1 MFPMSKKYE
10 KLQKE
15 RLHRRKIMEK
25 DVMVSSILTEE
36 QLYTA
41 HLTSRVGFTEEQVE
55 AIRDEKGENT
65 IDYGREKPIWL
76 KFLSSFVNPFSM
88 VLFAIVGISLF
99 TDVILADHGE
109 QDWITII
116 IILSLIAVAG
126 LLEFWQEHKAYK
138 EAKSLKNMVSAK
150 TSVIREGAEKDI
162 NVSDVVPGDL
172 VTLAAGD
179 MIPADMR
186 ILQAKDLFI
195 NESALTGE
203 SEPIEKFSE
212 IKGRAATVIETPN
225 IAFMGTNVISGS
237 AQGIV
242 IATANDT
249 YLGSIAHELTG
260 TRAKSSFEK
269 GIGSVSKF
277 LLRLTLFMVPIIL
290 LINGLTK
297 GDWIGSLIF
306 ACAVAVG
313 LAPEL
318 LPMITTS
325 TLAKGAMFM
334 ARQKVIVKNINS
346 IPSFGGMSLL
356 CTDKTGTLTEDEI
369 ILEKYLNIYGEEDM
383 SVLTY
388 AYLNSKF
395 QTGLKSMIDVALIER
410 ATKDGY
416 EKCADFYRVTDEI
429 PWDFTRR
436 RMSVVLSD
444 GDDAR
449 TLITK
454 GALEEMLKCCSQVVY
469 KGEIVGLTDEARE
482 QALKVADELNSE
494 GLRLIAVAYKNDVEG
509 VETFGV
515 ADESQMVLSGICA
528 FLDPP
533 KESAGEA
540 VKALNDHGIEV
551 KVLTGDNEKVTATVC
566 GRVGIGASPDKIMM
580 GAEVEPLTDD
590 QLKEAMTEKNIF
602 AKLSPVQ
609 KARVVRCFQELGH
622 TVGFLGDGINDAPAL
637 RQADVGVS
645 VDTGVDI
652 SKESADVILME
663 KDLMVLERGVLEGR
677 KTFTNLLKYLRLA
690 VSGNF
695 GNIFAI
701 IVSAVFLPFL
711 PMLPVMIL
719 VQNLL
724 ADFAQIAIPFDKVDA
739 EDLKSPKKFSIKS
752 IARFTYIFGPVSSI
766 FDVATF
772 AILWFVF
779 AYNAETLQ
787 SGFQTGWF
795 LFGILSQI
803 TVFHFLR
810 TKRMPFIQSRA
821 SLPLVLSTVAV
832 GAAAVALPF
841 TAFGAALGFAAP
853 PVSYLGWLVGIIAV
867 YAIITQMAKTIYIK
881 IWKEWF

>member
-1 MFPMSKKYE
+1 MSKRYE

-15 RLHRRKIMEK
+15 RLAKRRILEK
-25 DVMVSSILTEE
+25 DIMMASILTED

-41 HLTSRVGFTEEQVE
+41 NLTSPVGFTEEQVE
-55 AIRDEKGENT
+55 EIRDEKGENI
-65 IDYGREKPIWL
+65 IDYGKEKPIWL
-76 KFLSSFVNPFSM
+76 KFLSAFVNPFSI
-88 VLFAIVGISLF
+88 VLFIIVGVSLF
-99 TDVILADHGE
+99 TDVILAGSGE
-109 QDWITII
+109 RDWATII
-116 IILSLIAVAG
+116 IILSLIAAAG
-126 LLEFWQEHKAYK
+126 LLEFRQEYKADRD
-138 EAKSLKNMVSAK
+138 AKSLKNMVSAK

-162 NVSDVVPGDL
+162 KVAEVVPGDL
-172 VTLAAGD
+172 VVLAAGD

-203 SEPIEKFSE
+203 SEPVEKFAE
-212 IKGRAATVIETPN
+212 IKERAATVIETPN

-237 AQGIV
+237 AQGI
-242 IATANDT
+242 IISTANDT

-260 TRAKSSFEK
+260 TKAQTSFEK

-277 LLRLTLFMVPIIL
+277 LLRLTLVMVPVIL

-297 GDWIGSLIF
+297 GDWLEALIF

-334 ARQKVIVKNINS
+334 AKQKVIVKNLNS

-369 ILEKYLNIYGEEDM
+369 ILERYLNIYGEEDM

-410 ATKDGY
+410 AKKDGY
-416 EKCADFYRVTDEI
+416 EKCADFYRATDEI

-444 GDDAR
+444 EDDER

-454 GALEEMLKCCSQVVY
+454 GALEEILKCCSQVVY
-469 KGEIVGLTDEARE
+469 RGEIVALTDEAKK
-482 QALKVADELNSE
+482 QALKVADGLNGE
-494 GLRLIAVAYKNDVEG
+494 GLRLIAVAYKNDVED
-509 VETFGV
+509 VESFGV
-515 ADESQMVLSGICA
+515 KDEDEMVLSGICA

-540 VKALNDHGIEV
+540 IKALNEHGIEV

-566 GRVGIGASPDKIMM
+566 ERVGIGASPDKIMM

-590 QLKEAMTEKNIF
+590 QLKEAIQKKNIF
-602 AKLSPVQ
+602 AKLSPAQ
-609 KARVVRCFQELGH
+609 KAKIVRCFQELGH

-677 KTFTNLLKYLRLA
+677 RTFANLLKYLRLA

-701 IVSAVFLPFL
+701 IVSAVYLPFL

-724 ADFAQIAIPFDKVDA
+724 ADFAQIPIPFDKVDTD
-739 EDLKSPKKFSIKS
+739 DLKTPKKFDIKS
-752 IARFTYIFGPVSSI
+752 IARFTYIFGPISSI
-766 FDVATF
+766 FDVTVF
-772 AILWFVF
+772 VILWFVF
-779 AYNAETLQ
+779 AYDNPELQ
-787 SGFQTGWF
+787 NGFQTGWF

-803 TVFHFLR
+803 IVFHFMR
-810 TKRMPFIQSRA
+810 TKKIPFVQSRA
-821 SLPLVLSTVAV
+821 SLPLILSTVAV
-832 GAAAVALPF
+832 GAAALILPF
-841 TAFGAALGFAAP
+841 TAVGAALGFAAP
-853 PVSYLGWLVGIIAV
+853 RVGYLGWLFCIIAV
-867 YAIITQMAKTIYIK
+867 YAVITQIAKTIYVK
-881 IWKEWF
+881 IWKEWL

>member
-1 MFPMSKKYE
+1 MSKKYE

-15 RLHRRKIMEK
+15 RLAKRRALEK
-25 DVMVSSILTEE
+25 DIMMASILTEE

-41 HLTSRVGFTEEQVE
+41 NLTSPVGFTEEQVE
-55 AIRDEKGENT
+55 DIRDEKGENI
-65 IDYGREKPIWL
+65 IDYGKEKPVWL
-76 KFLSSFVNPFSM
+76 KFLSAFVNPFSI
-88 VLFAIVGISLF
+88 VLFIIVGVSLF
-99 TDVILADHGE
+99 TDVVLAAPGE
-109 QDWITII
+109 RDWATII
-116 IILSLIAVAG
+116 IILALIAAAG
-126 LLEFWQEHKAYK
+126 LLEFRQEYKADRD
-138 EAKSLKNMVSAK
+138 AKSLKNMVSAK
-150 TSVIREGAEKDI
+150 TSVIREGSEKDI
-162 NVSDVVPGDL
+162 KVSDVVPGDL
-172 VTLAAGD
+172 IVLAAGD
-179 MIPADMR
+179 MIPTDMR

-203 SEPIEKFSE
+203 SEPVEKFAE
-212 IKGRAATVIETPN
+212 IKERAATVIETPN

-237 AQGIV
+237 AQGIA
-242 IATANDT
+242 ISTANDT

-260 TRAKSSFEK
+260 TKAQTSFEK

-277 LLRLTLFMVPIIL
+277 LLRLTLVMVPVIL

-297 GDWIGSLIF
+297 GDWLEALIF

-334 ARQKVIVKNINS
+334 AKEKVIVKNLNS

-369 ILEKYLNIYGEEDM
+369 VLEKYLNIYGEEDM

-395 QTGLKSMIDVALIER
+395 QTGLKSMIDVALIAR
-410 ATKDGY
+410 AKKDGY
-416 EKCADFYRVTDEI
+416 EKCADFYRATDEI

-444 GDDAR
+444 EDNDR

-454 GALEEMLKCCSQVVY
+454 GALEEILKCCSQVVY
-469 KGEIVGLTDEARE
+469 RGEIVRLTDAARE
-482 QALKVADELNSE
+482 QALKVADELNGE
-494 GLRLIAVAYKNDVEG
+494 GLRLVAVAYKNDVED
-509 VETFGV
+509 VESFGV
-515 ADESQMVLSGICA
+515 KDEDEMVLSGICA

-540 VKALNDHGIEV
+540 IRALNEHGIEV

-566 GRVGIGASPDKIMM
+566 ERVGIGASPDKIMM
-580 GAEVEPLTDD
+580 GVEVEPLTDD
-590 QLKEAMTEKNIF
+590 QLKEAIQKKNIF
-602 AKLSPVQ
+602 AKLSPAQ

-637 RQADVGVS
+637 RQADIGVS

-677 KTFTNLLKYLRLA
+677 RTFANLLKYLRLA

-701 IVSAVFLPFL
+701 IVSAVYLPFL

-724 ADFAQIAIPFDKVDA
+724 ADFAQITIPFDKVDSD
-739 EDLKSPKKFSIKS
+739 DLKTPKKFDIKS
-752 IARFTYIFGPVSSI
+752 IARFTYIFGPISSI
-766 FDVATF
+766 FDVTVF
-772 AILWFVF
+772 IVLWFVF
-779 AYNAETLQ
+779 AYDTAGLQ
-787 SGFQTGWF
+787 NGFQTGWF

-803 TVFHFLR
+803 IVFHFMR
-810 TKRMPFIQSRA
+810 TKKIPFVQSRA
-821 SLPLVLSTVAV
+821 SFPLILSTVAV
-832 GAAAVALPF
+832 GAAALILPF

-853 PVSYLGWLVGIIAV
+853 ARGYLGWLFCIIAV
-867 YAIITQMAKTIYIK
+867 YAIITQIAKTIYVK
-881 IWKEWF
+881 IWKEWL

>member
-1 MFPMSKKYE
+1 MSKRYE
-10 KLQKE
+10 KQQKE
-15 RLHRRKIMEK
+15 RLAKRKIMEK
-25 DVMVSSILTEE
+25 DIMMSSILTED
-36 QLYTA
+36 QLFTA
-41 HLTSRVGFTEEQVE
+41 YLTSPVGFTQEQVE
-55 AIRDEKGENT
+55 EIRGEKGENI
-65 IDYGREKPIWL
+65 IDYGKEKPIWL
-76 KFLSSFVNPFSM
+76 KFLSAFVNPFSI
-88 VLFAIVGISLF
+88 VLFIIVGVSLF
-99 TDVILADHGE
+99 TDVILADQGA
-109 QDWITII
+109 QDWATII

-126 LLEFWQEHKAYK
+126 MLEFRQEHKAHK

-150 TSVIREGAEKDI
+150 TSVIREGAEMDV
-162 NVSDVVPGDL
+162 NVADVVPGDL
-172 VTLAAGD
+172 VSLAAGD

-186 ILQAKDLFI
+186 VLSAKDLFI

-203 SEPIEKFSE
+203 SEPVEKFAE
-212 IKGRAATVIETPN
+212 IKVRAPAVIETQN

-237 AQGIV
+237 ASGIV

-260 TRAKSSFEK
+260 TRAQTSFER

-277 LLRLTLFMVPIIL
+277 LLRLTLVMVPVIL

-297 GDWIGSLIF
+297 GDWLESLIF

-334 ARQKVIVKNINS
+334 ARQKVIVKNLNS

-369 ILEKYLNIYGEEDM
+369 VLEKYLDIYGEEDM

-410 ATKDGY
+410 AKKEGY
-416 EKCADFYRVTDEI
+416 EKCADFYRATDEI

-444 GDDAR
+444 EDDER

-454 GALEEMLKCCSQVVY
+454 GALEEILKCCSRVVY
-469 KGEIVGLTDEARE
+469 KGEIVTLTDSARE
-482 QALKVADELNSE
+482 QALGVADALNGE
-494 GLRLIAVAYKNDVEG
+494 GLRLIAVAYKNDVED

-515 ADESQMVLSGICA
+515 GDEDEMVLSGICA

-533 KESAGEA
+533 KTSANEA
-540 VKALNDHGIEV
+540 IVALNDHGIAV
-551 KVLTGDNEKVTATVC
+551 KVLTGDNEKVTVTVC
-566 GRVGIGASPDKIMM
+566 EKVGIDAGAGKIMM
-580 GAEVEPLTDD
+580 GVDMEPLSDE
-590 QLKEAMTEKNIF
+590 QLKEVITEKNIF
-602 AKLSPVQ
+602 AKLSPAQ
-609 KARVVRCFQELGH
+609 KSRVVRCFQELGH

-652 SKESADVILME
+652 SKESADVILLE

-677 KTFTNLLKYLRLA
+677 RTFTNLLKYLRLA

-701 IVSAVFLPFL
+701 IVSALFLPFL

-724 ADFAQIAIPFDKVDA
+724 ADFAQITIPFDKVDA
-739 EDLKSPKKFSIKS
+739 EDLKTPKEFNIKS
-752 IARFTYIFGPVSSI
+752 IARFTYVFGPISSV
-766 FDVATF
+766 FDVTTF
-772 AILWFVF
+772 IVLWFVF
-779 AYNAETLQ
+779 AYNSEAAS

-803 TVFHFLR
+803 IVFHFLR
-810 TKRMPFIQSRA
+810 TKKIPFIQSRA
-821 SLPLVLSTVAV
+821 SLPLILSTLAV
-832 GAAAVALPF
+832 CAAALLLPF
-841 TAFGAALGFAAP
+841 TALGSALGFVVP
-853 PVSYLGWLVGIIAV
+853 SINYLGWLLGIIAA
-867 YAIITQMAKTIYIK
+867 YAAVTQIAKTIYVK
-881 IWKEWF
+881 IRKEWL